1 MGNVYMEAD
10 QVRFKDSTYRNVQE
24 GLAAALEGG
33 GGGGTAAD
41 VSYDN
46 TDSGLTA
53 ETVQAAIDEV
63 VTDLDALSTTVGD
76 SSEGLVKD
84 VADIQDLIP
93 SGATS
98 ENKLATEDDIPDE
111 NVYSSTEAKVG
122 TWDGSDLYR
131 KKVSIGALPN
141 TALKS
146 FDIGITT
153 ETVCRIE
160 MYYTSSAEYG
170 PFPNNEG
177 TASFNKSTKKLDVAT
192 SSDYSGFTGVVIVE
206 YTKAS

>member
-10 QVRFKDSTYRNVQE
+10 QVRCRGQYRNVQE
-24 GLAAALEGG
+24 ALDNGGSGG
-33 GGGGTAAD
+33 GGSAAD

-46 TDSGLTA
+46 TDSGLAA

-63 VTDLDALSTTVGD
+63 VTDLGSLSTVIGD
-76 SSEGLVKD
+76 STAGLVKE
-84 VADIQDLIP
+84 VTDIQDLIP

-98 ENKLATEDDIPDE
+98 ENKLATESDIPNND
-111 NVYSSTEAKVG
+111 YSSTEVKVG

-141 TALKS
+141 TTLKS

-153 ETVCRIE
+153 ETVHRME
-160 MYYTSSAEYG
+160 VYFTSNAEYG

-177 TASFNKSTKKLDVAT
+177 TTSFNKSTKKLDIAT
-192 SSDYSGFTGVVIVE
+192 VGDYSGYTGVAIVE

>member
-63 VTDLDALSTTVGD
+63 VTDLGSLTTIIGD
-76 SSEGLVKD
+76 SSAGLVKE
-84 VADIQDLIP
+84 VTDIQDLIP

-98 ENKLATEDDIPDE
+98 ENKLATEDDIPD
-111 NVYSSTEAKVG
+111 NTYITTEVKVG
-122 TWDGSDLYR
+122 KWGSDDLYR
-131 KKVSIGALPN
+131 KIVNVAALPN
-141 TALKS
+141 NASVDVTL
-146 FDIGITT
+146 GISGYTLRRLEVYYGNASEAGNLFT
-153 ETVCRIE
+153 YLVDMFYTGSTDKLTVQTNTD
-160 MYYTSSAEYG
+160 MSTYA
-170 PFPNNEG
+170 G
-177 TASFNKSTKKLDVAT
+177 TI
-192 SSDYSGFTGVVIVE
+192 IVE
-206 YTKAS
+206 YTKE

>member
-10 QVRFKDSTYRNVQE
+10 QVRFKSSTYRNVQE

-63 VTDLDALSTTVGD
+63 VTDLGSLSTIIGD
-76 SSEGLVKD
+76 SSAGLVKE
-84 VADIQDLIP
+84 VTDIEDLIP

-98 ENKLATEDDIPDE
+98 ENKLATEDDIPD
-111 NVYSSTEAKVG
+111 NTYSTTEVKVG
-122 TWDGSDLYR
+122 KWGSVDLYR
-131 KKVSIGALPN
+131 KIVNVAALPN
-141 TALKS
+141 NASADVTL
-146 FDIGITT
+146 GISGYTLRRLEVYYGNASEAGNLFSYLADMFYT
-153 ETVCRIE
+153 RSTDKLTVQTNTDMSI
-160 MYYTSSAEYG
+160 YA
-170 PFPNNEG
+170 G
-177 TASFNKSTKKLDVAT
+177 TI
-192 SSDYSGFTGVVIVE
+192 IVE
-206 YTKAS
+206 YTKE